1 MNTLDNYFMFMNYK
15 SKSLNVFIIIIHIVF
30 INKFYIQKYKEKL
43 KTSLY
48 QAKGSPTRWGF
59 AQRLLKLK
67 YLVIFNF

>member
-48 QAKGSPTRWGF
+48 QAKGLPTRW
-59 AQRLLKLK
+59 
-67 YLVIFNF
+67 VICSTFIEIKVFGDF